1 MHKHLEDG
9 NRTHVDV
16 LYLLW
21 SDVLSLAQLEDVLL
35 PVDDAQR
42 AVLTQA
48 LELHEYFLIWTKGS
62 LHVSI
67 NNR

>member
-21 SDVLSLAQLEDVLL
+21 RDVLSLAQLEDVLL
-35 PVDDAQR
+35 SVDDAQR

-48 LELHEYFLIWTKGS
+48 LELHEYFLI
-62 LHVSI
+62 
-67 NNR
+67 

>member
-35 PVDDAQR
+35 SVDDAQR

-48 LELHEYFLIWTKGS
+48 LELHEYFLI
-62 LHVSI
+62 
-67 NNR
+67 